1 MKKCSSRQVI
11 SLILVKRTDEQ
22 ILGVIEYRLPE
33 TNIPP
38 IDNGGDVSYKVT
50 GPEEIGTGGA

>member
-1 MKKCSSRQVI
+1 VI